1 MSESAVAEEG
11 QTHEKTRIAN
21 VGGDVARASKFLIA
35 VLAGAA
41 GAVVAMFQVHDRLW
55 PPVKV
60 YGGEVVSA
68 DVVQVGTSFQRYVSD
83 HRYLFPNW
91 KHVIDENESIDTKR
105 GAVVAIVFKME
116 GLRGRHFDVRY
127 TVYRTPFTPMLGP
140 AVALGTATSHVQDG
154 DQGGWEQWVELPT
167 KQTATEAGM
176 PLEGRYFVRFDLFD
190 EHGLLIGP
198 GKATQTFGWNGDTG
212 SA

>member
-1 MSESAVAEEG
+1 MTASAVTEERDT
-11 QTHEKTRIAN
+11 QEQQRIAE
-21 VGGDVARASKFLIA
+21 VGSDVARASKFMIA

-41 GAVVAMFQVHDRLW
+41 GAAVTLFQVHDRLW

-68 DVVQVGTSFQRYVSD
+68 SVVQVGTSYQRYVSD
-83 HRYLFPNW
+83 HRYLFPDW
-91 KHVIDENESIDTKR
+91 KKDIDNNRSIDTTR

-116 GLRGRHFDVRY
+116 GLRGRHFYVRY
-127 TVYRTPFTPMLGP
+127 TVYRTPFTPLVGP

-167 KQTATEAGM
+167 RQTATDAGV
-176 PLEGRYFVRFDLFD
+176 PLAGRYFVRFDLFD